1 MPFFPKSKDEMISS
15 GLEALRN
22 NTNITQLSPG
32 SKTRFLLDAMTEE
45 QAAQHELFDTNLA
58 QAFIRWADSRYLDF
72 FGDML
77 NIPRLEAQRGSVDIE
92 DRNFFFFV
100 DGGTFGDINSNQDI
114 NIPSGTIV
122 STPIPEIEL
131 RTFEAENEERSVQQV
146 IEYELVTPLLCPSSK
161 SYAYA
166 QIRSKVEGSVSDV
179 PRNVLKKHNF
189 SAYTLS
195 NNNRLK
201 CTNKY
206 AIANGRNRETDSS
219 YRYRLMNAF
228 KARERA
234 NRMAIRLAALSIS
247 GVSDVIEVNCEQGPG
262 TFSLYVESTTPTISP
277 RILRNVEQVVESVC
291 AYGVRPFVVAPKSL
305 GIEIII
311 AVQWKKDTT
320 EQMKSIGY
328 AAIRDSVELY
338 LSDVPMGES
347 LNLQDLATAVS
358 LSHPAIQAIGLQRS
372 GEFEQVYIYR
382 SSPDNTGTR
391 KSLFTGKIIEPLY
404 NEKII
409 FETNTNDRGVIFI

>member
-1 MPFFPKSKDEMISS
+1 MIAN

-58 QAFIRWADSRYLDF
+58 QAYIRWADARYLDF

-77 NIPRLEAQRGSVDIE
+77 NIPRLESQRGFVDVE
-92 DRNFFFFV
+92 DQNFLFFV
-100 DGGTFGDINSNQDI
+100 DGGTFGDINSGQDI
-114 NIPSGTIV
+114 NIPSGTII
-122 STPIPEIEL
+122 STPTPEIEL
-131 RTFEAENEERSVQQV
+131 RTFEADNNEILAQQV
-146 IEYELVTPLLCPSSK
+146 IEYELISPVLCPSSR
-161 SYAYA
+161 SYAYG
-166 QIRSKVEGSVSDV
+166 QIRAKIEGSISDV
-179 PRNVLKKHNF
+179 PRNVLKKHSF
-189 SAYTLS
+189 SSYTLS

-206 AIANGRNRETDSS
+206 AVANGRNRETDGS

-247 GVSDVIEVNCEQGPG
+247 GVSDVVEINCEQGPG
-262 TFSLYVESTTPTISP
+262 TFSLYVESTTPTVSP
-277 RILRNVEQVVESVC
+277 RILNNVERVVESVC

-305 GIEIII
+305 GVELVI

-320 EQMKSIGY
+320 EQIKSIGY
-328 AAIRDSVELY
+328 AAIRDAVELF
-338 LSDVPMGES
+338 LSNVPMGES
-347 LNLQDLATAVS
+347 LNLQDLATGVS
-358 LSHPAIQAIGLQRS
+358 ISHPAIQAIGLQKA

-382 SSPDNTGTR
+382 LSPDNIGTR
-391 KSLFTGKIIEPLY
+391 KSLFTGTIIEPLY

-409 FETNTNDRGVIFI
+409 LETNTNDRGVIFI